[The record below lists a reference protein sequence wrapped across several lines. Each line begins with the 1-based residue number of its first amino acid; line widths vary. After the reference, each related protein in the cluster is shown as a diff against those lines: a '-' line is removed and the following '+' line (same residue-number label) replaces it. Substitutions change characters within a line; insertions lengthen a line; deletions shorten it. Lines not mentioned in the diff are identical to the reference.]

1 MKRAPVHR
9 TMVFYCCMHEKCE
22 WQYVR
27 NTIDLICFLNISIVS
42 KILKFPCLSLSLCL
56 SAFMRFVFD
65 AKISY
70 LQFVF
75 NICAKENDC
84 HGIWLIHWTQPNNQ
98 AQQKEYFIKNYS
110 ILFSPRQK
118 SKFFFR
124 PILLIHRFYPQD
136 EFLLQ
141 NNATST
147 IKMKR

>member
-98 AQQKEYFIKNYS
+98 AQQKEQSSSTKIIPFYFHHAKNRNFSSVQYYS
-110 ILFSPRQK
+110 YTDSTR
-118 SKFFFR
+118 R
-124 PILLIHRFYPQD
+124 TNFYCRTMQQQ
-136 EFLLQ
+136 L
-141 NNATST
+141 
-147 IKMKR
+147 